1 MKKLTFS
8 VIVAM
13 LLVFFVSCDKEEES
27 NPKININNS
36 SWNIVSTLATGSTY
50 NFDILFKD
58 NDSFYINS
66 LPIALGTWAT
76 SGDSVVFGVDT
87 MGVTVTY
94 KGGFPTDTTMQG
106 RMTYGVLPLGT
117 FTGVE
122 K

>member
-1 MKKLTFS
+1 
-8 VIVAM
+8 
-13 LLVFFVSCDKEEES
+13 
-27 NPKININNS
+27 
-36 SWNIVSTLATGSTY
+36 
-50 NFDILFKD
+50 
-58 NDSFYINS
+58 
-66 LPIALGTWAT
+66 
-76 SGDSVVFGVDT
+76 VFGVDT